1 MQGVLGSELLLEPVE
16 RNVQIA
22 QTIDETVGRIVGR
35 FTANG
40 RSPLV
45 YLYTSFD
52 HEQLAAYYRAADV
65 ALVTPLRDGMN
76 LVAKEYVAAQS
87 GGDGVLVLSEFA
99 GAARELREA
108 ILVNP
113 YETDAVAHGIATALT
128 MPANERRARM
138 AAHLERVRTHD
149 VGWWTSAFLLLLS
162 GRHDETPLRAAAP
175 A

>member
-1 MQGVLGSELLLEPVE
+1 MK
-16 RNVQIA
+16 
-22 QTIDETVGRIVGR
+22 QTIDEMVGRIVGR

-76 LVAKEYVAAQS
+76 LVAKEYVAAQN

-99 GAARELREA
+99 GAAHELIEA
-108 ILVNP
+108 VQVNP
-113 YETDAVAHGIATALT
+113 WEPDAVAHGIATALT
-128 MPANERRARM
+128 MPVDERRRRM
-138 AAHLERVRTHD
+138 SALLERVRVHD
-149 VGWWTSAFLLLLS
+149 VHWWTQAFLLLLS
-162 GRHDETPLRAAAP
+162 GHLEEPVLRPAAP